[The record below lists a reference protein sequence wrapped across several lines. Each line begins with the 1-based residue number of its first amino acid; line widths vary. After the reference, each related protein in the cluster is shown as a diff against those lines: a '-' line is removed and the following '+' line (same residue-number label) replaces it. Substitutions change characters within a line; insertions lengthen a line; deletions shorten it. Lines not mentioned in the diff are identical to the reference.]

1 MAEKTHPF
9 TRDQLEAIAA
19 EYPTPFHIYDETAMR
34 MGARRLNVAFAWAPE
49 FKNYF
54 AVKACPN
61 PQTVYSGTIP
71 NRLQADYLNRAS
83 SVSAPANVMAA
94 GTDQIFDH

>member
-9 TRDQLEAIAA
+9 TRVQLEAIAA
-19 EYPTPFHIYDETAMR
+19 EYPTPFHIYDEAAMR
-34 MGARRLNVAFAWAPE
+34 LGARRLNAAFAWAPE

-61 PQTVYSGTIP
+61 PHILKALAEEGFGM
-71 NRLQADYLNRAS
+71 DCS
-83 SVSAPANVMAA
+83 S
-94 GTDQIFDH
+94 